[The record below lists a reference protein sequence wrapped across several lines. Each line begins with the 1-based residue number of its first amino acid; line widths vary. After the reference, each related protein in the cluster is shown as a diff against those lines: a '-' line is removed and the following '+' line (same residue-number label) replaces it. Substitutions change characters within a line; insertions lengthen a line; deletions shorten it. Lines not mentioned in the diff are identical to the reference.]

1 MPNRNT
7 NAAQTPGQPAQI
19 IPFVN
24 GAHEHVELVTQ
35 FLYTPTA
42 ALQVFGPFDIPPY
55 GYIRNLV
62 IDIAISAAGTAG
74 AGVLA
79 ADAPANIIQ
88 SVNLNDVNGANL
100 VYPIDG
106 YALMWV
112 NIVGG
117 WAYVADPRLS
127 AVYSN
132 TVAGPS
138 ILMRLPLEIT
148 SFDAFGSLA
157 NQDSS
162 ATYKLYLTL
171 NTQGAIYSTA
181 PTAYPTFQ
189 VTVWMEAWTVPDD
202 EDMLGNPQEQAPP
215 GLGSGR
221 YISQNI
227 QPVVAGA
234 NTIPVKRVGNLLE
247 AMLIINRTAAG
258 VRSDGVGLN
267 PWTVRWDGREMWQ
280 AVSQRYLQQIM
291 RESMEGPVTR
301 DTGVYVLPFN
311 KATQNKIGNGPLR
324 QLWPT
329 VQSSRVEFQG
339 TAVEA
344 GNMQIV
350 SLDMTVQEVDPAN
363 RYVLDSAT
371 GFHPEVGTQVK
382 GAM

>member
-1 MPNRNT
+1 MRQQT
-7 NAAQTPGQPAQI
+7 NAAQAPGQPAQI

-24 GAHEHVELVTQ
+24 GAHEHVELVAQ
-35 FLYTPTA
+35 FGFTPTA
-42 ALQVFGPFDIPPY
+42 ALQVFGPFDVPPY
-55 GYIRNLV
+55 GYIRALHIELV
-62 IDIAISAAGTAG
+62 TTTVGVAGT
-74 AGVLA
+74 LSP
-79 ADAPANIIQ
+79 DAPANILQ
-88 SVNLNDVNGANL
+88 SLTLNDVNGANL
-100 VYPIDG
+100 CYPIDG

-112 NIVGG
+112 NIVSG
-117 WAYVADPRLS
+117 WAYVADPRLG
-127 AVYSN
+127 AYFSN
-132 TVAGPS
+132 ATTAPAIMLRV
-138 ILMRLPLEIT
+138 PLEIT
-148 SFDAFGSLA
+148 SFDGFGSLA

-162 ATYKLYLTL
+162 ATYKLYMTM
-171 NTQGAIYSTA
+171 NTIANIWSGGA
-181 PTAYPTFQ
+181 PTTVPVMQ
-189 VTVWMEAWTVPDD
+189 CTVWMEAWTVPDD

-227 QPVVAGA
+227 QPVVVGA

-247 AMLIINRTAAG
+247 VMLIINRTAAG
-258 VRSDGVGLN
+258 VRSDGVALN

-301 DTGVYVLPFN
+301 DTGVYILPFN

-339 TAVEA
+339 SAEVA

-371 GFHPEVGTQVK
+371 GFHPEVGSQVK